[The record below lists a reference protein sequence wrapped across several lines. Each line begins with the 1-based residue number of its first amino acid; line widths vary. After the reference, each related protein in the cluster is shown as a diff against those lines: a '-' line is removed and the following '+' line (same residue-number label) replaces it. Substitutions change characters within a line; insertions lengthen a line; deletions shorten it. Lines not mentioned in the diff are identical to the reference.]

1 MIRSSRLLA
10 LTLDGVND
18 NVKQVDTKKSLLLL
32 LLLSLSEGGNG
43 EHLSRIAVNDTAG
56 AGLLTFLSC

>member
-32 LLLSLSEGGNG
+32 LLSLSEGGNG
-43 EHLSRIAVNDTAG
+43 EHLSRIAVNGTAG

>member
-18 NVKQVDTKKSLLLL
+18 NVKQVDTKKPLLL

-43 EHLSRIAVNDTAG
+43 EHLSRIAVNGTAG